1 MSDLA
6 SGQSGLALAAVS
18 GADLLALAV
27 ALADTLELLADLLNA
42 GAARSGDVGGVTV
55 VGVDANQV
63 GDTPGLDVL
72 DDDMAGA
79 TVVGAVTASA
89 VELAGVDDGEVLD
102 GDGSAAVVLD
112 NLVLGLLGTTALD
125 QDVAIAEGRD
135 GIYKV

>member
-6 SGQSGLALAAVS
+6 SGQSGLALAVGS

-27 ALADTLELLADLLNA
+27 ALADTLELLADLLDA

-63 GDTPGLDVL
+63 GDTLGLDVL
-72 DDDMAGA
+72 DDDVAGA

-102 GDGSAAVVLD
+102 SDGSAAVVLD

-125 QDVAIAEGRD
+125 QDITSAEGRD
-135 GIYKV
+135 GIYKT

>member
-27 ALADTLELLADLLNA
+27 ALADTLELLADLLDA

>member
-6 SGQSGLALAAVS
+6 SGQSGLALAVGS

-27 ALADTLELLADLLNA
+27 ALGDTLELLADLLDA
-42 GAARSGDVGGVTV
+42 GAARSRDVGGVAV

-63 GDTPGLDVL
+63 GDTLGLDVL

-102 GDGSAAVVLD
+102 SDGSAAVVLD
-112 NLVLGLLGTTALD
+112 NLVLGLLSTTALD
-125 QDVAIAEGRD
+125 QDIASAEGRD
-135 GIYKV
+135 GIYEI

>member
-6 SGQSGLALAAVS
+6 SGQSGLALAVGS

-27 ALADTLELLADLLNA
+27 ALGDTLELLADLLDA

-63 GDTPGLDVL
+63 GDALGLDVL
-72 DDDMAGA
+72 DDDVAGA
-79 TVVGAVTASA
+79 TVVGAITASA

-102 GDGSAAVVLD
+102 SDGTAAVVLD
-112 NLVLGLLGTTALD
+112 NLVLSLLGTTALD
-125 QDVAIAEGRD
+125 QDVTSAEGRD
-135 GIYKV
+135 GIYKI

>member
-6 SGQSGLALAAVS
+6 SGQSGLALAVGS

-27 ALADTLELLADLLNA
+27 ALGDTLELLADLLDA
-42 GAARSGDVGGVTV
+42 GAARSGDVGGVAV

-63 GDTPGLDVL
+63 GDALGLDVL
-72 DDDMAGA
+72 DDDVAGA

-102 GDGSAAVVLD
+102 SDGSAAVVLD

-125 QDVAIAEGRD
+125 QDITIAEGRD
-135 GIYKV
+135 GIYKS